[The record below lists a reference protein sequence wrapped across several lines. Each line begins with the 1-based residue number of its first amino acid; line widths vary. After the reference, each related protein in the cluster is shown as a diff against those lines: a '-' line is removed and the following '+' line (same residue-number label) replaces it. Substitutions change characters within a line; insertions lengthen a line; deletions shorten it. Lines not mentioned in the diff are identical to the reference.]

1 LYQKILLTG
10 TNGQVGHSLQAA
22 FKTRGF
28 PAELIALD
36 RNQLDLANTE
46 QIRKM
51 VRTIQPDLIINP
63 AAYTAVDKAESET
76 DLAYH
81 INAIA
86 PGILAEE
93 AARLN
98 AKLIHFSTD
107 YVYNGRKLEAYQE
120 TDPTEPLSVYG
131 QTKLA
136 GEEAIRAVGVQHLIF
151 RTAWVYGAYGKNFMK
166 TILRLA
172 SERETLNIVADQ
184 IGTPTSSN
192 AIAEA
197 MLQIVQ
203 QGDFE
208 VSGVYHLVN
217 SGQASW
223 FEFAQAIVEESNFLR
238 EQEGQ
243 AALLVKHIQPISTD
257 QYPTPARRP
266 ANSLLDTGKLSKD
279 FGIQM
284 PHWRESL
291 IKELSS
297 FHASNP

>member
-1 LYQKILLTG
+1 MYQKILLTG
-10 TNGQVGHSLQAA
+10 VNGQVGYSFQAA
-22 FKTRGF
+22 FKASQS
-28 PAELIALD
+28 PAEFIALD
-36 RNQLDLANTE
+36 RSQLDLANTE
-46 QIRKM
+46 QIREV
-51 VRTIQPDLIINP
+51 VRSIRPDLIINP

-76 DLAYH
+76 DLAYR

-107 YVYNGRKLEAYQE
+107 YVYNGRKLEAYHE

-197 MLQIVQ
+197 MMQILQ
-203 QGDFE
+203 QGSFD

-223 FEFAQAIVEESNFLR
+223 FEFAQAIVEESNALR
-238 EQEGQ
+238 QRERKVR
-243 AALLVKHIQPISTD
+243 LLVKHIQPISTD

-266 ANSLLDTGKLSKD
+266 ANSLLDTEKLLQD
-279 FGIQM
+279 FGIEM

-297 FHASNP
+297 LHASNP

>member
-10 TNGQVGHSLQAA
+10 INGQVGQSMQAA
-22 FKTRGF
+22 LKASGF

-36 RNQLDLANTE
+36 RSQLDIANTE
-46 QIRKM
+46 QIRE
-51 VRTIQPDLIINP
+51 VLRTIRPDLIINP
-63 AAYTAVDKAESET
+63 AAYTAVDKAESEA
-76 DLAYH
+76 DLAYSV
-81 INAIA
+81 NAIA

-131 QTKLA
+131 KTKLA

-172 SERETLNIVADQ
+172 SERETLNIVVDQ

-192 AIAEA
+192 AIAKA
-197 MLQIVQ
+197 MMQILQ
-203 QGDFE
+203 QGSFD

-223 FEFAQAIVEESNFLR
+223 FEFTKAIVEESNVLR
-238 EQEGQ
+238 QREGK
-243 AALLVKHIQPISTD
+243 AGLLVKHIQPISTD

-266 ANSLLDTGKLSKD
+266 ANSLLDTEKLLQN
-279 FGIQM
+279 FGIEM

-297 FHASNP
+297 LHASDP

>member
-10 TNGQVGHSLQAA
+10 VNGQVGHSLQATLKA
-22 FKTRGF
+22 SGLPT
-28 PAELIALD
+28 ELIALD
-36 RNQLDLANTE
+36 RSQLDLANTE
-46 QIRKM
+46 QIREV
-51 VRTIQPDLIINP
+51 VRTVQPDLIINP
-63 AAYTAVDKAESET
+63 AAYTAVDKAESEY
-76 DLAYH
+76 DLAYS
-81 INAIA
+81 INVIA

-136 GEEAIRAVGVQHLIF
+136 GEEAIRATGVPHLIF

-166 TILRLA
+166 SILRLA
-172 SERETLNIVADQ
+172 GERETLNIVADQ
-184 IGTPTSSN
+184 IGTPTSSS
-192 AIAEA
+192 AIAESV
-197 MLQIVQ
+197 MQILQ
-203 QGDFE
+203 QGDSE

-223 FEFAQAIVEESNFLR
+223 FEFAQAIVEESNVLR
-238 EQEGQ
+238 QQEGK
-243 AALLVKHIQPISTD
+243 AGLLVKHIQPISTD

-266 ANSLLDTGKLSKD
+266 ENSLLDTRKLSKD
-279 FGIQM
+279 FGIEM

-291 IKELSS
+291 INELRSL
-297 FHASNP
+297 HASNP